1 MVKHIQVS
9 FTPKEFAMVHLTM
22 KYKHAELLM
31 DGYGNEMDVEEWK
44 AFNRAIERMNGAED
58 RVKHG

>member
-22 KYKHAELLM
+22 KYKYAELLI
-31 DGYGNEMDVEEWK
+31 DGYGGEMDVEQWK
-44 AFNRAIERMNGAED
+44 AFNRAIERMNGARQELIN
-58 RVKHG
+58 G

>member
-1 MVKHIQVS
+1 MVKHIKVS

-22 KYKHAELLM
+22 KDKRVELLM
-31 DGYGNEMDVEEWK
+31 DGYGGEMDVEEWK
-44 AFNRAIERMNGAED
+44 AFNRAIERMNGAVE